1 MRWMLFLILAL
12 GMVVGGCGGGD
23 KTAPDSGRGVT
34 GKVTVMGSTAL
45 LPLAKD
51 AAIKFMEQNHG
62 VTVNVS
68 GGGSFTGLQQV
79 AAGAVDI
86 GTSDVEPPA
95 GDPAYRELVDH
106 VVAVAPFLLI
116 VHPEVGVDNLTREQ
130 AVDIF
135 TGKIKNWR
143 EVGGKNSVIT
153 IIHRPKSSG
162 SRQVIKDTVLGGQEF
177 TGDAT
182 VMNSNGEVRQA
193 VANTPGSI
201 GYMDAAYLNDSVKAL
216 KFNGSAYTAENVA
229 DGSYPIYSLEHMYTK
244 GNPKG
249 AAKAYID
256 FVLGAPFQADIE
268 KMGFLPVSVLQR

>member
-1 MRWMLFLILAL
+1 MIA
-12 GMVVGGCGGGD
+12 GGCGGGD
-23 KTAPDSGRGVT
+23 KAAPDSGRGLT

-45 LPLAKD
+45 LPMAKD
-51 AAIKFMEQNHG
+51 AAVKFMAENHG

-86 GTSDVEPPA
+86 GISDVEPPA

-116 VHPEVGVDNLTREQ
+116 VHPQVGVDNLTREQ
-130 AVDIF
+130 AVDVF
-135 TGKIKNWR
+135 TGRVKNWR
-143 EVGGKNSVIT
+143 ELGGKDGVIT

-177 TGDAT
+177 TGNAT

-193 VANTPGSI
+193 VASTPGSI
-201 GYMDAAYLNDSVKAL
+201 GYIDAAYLNDSVKAL
-216 KFNGSAYTAENVA
+216 KYNGSTYTAENVA
-229 DGSYPIYSLEHMYTK
+229 NGSYPIYSLEHMYTK

-249 AAKAYID
+249 AVKAYID
-256 FVLGAPFQADIE
+256 FVLSAPFQADIE
-268 KMGFLPVSVLQR
+268 KMGFLPVSLLRR